1 MTKRVGLTLLDTRR
15 ITTPS
20 RRSRRLC
27 GDRTRGSAKHTAV
40 LVRIINRIV
49 IASRDLSRTPKEP
62 RAQRGRLASRRDD
75 ATAYKS
81 TLVRG
86 MTCARLGRQ
95 CSSLTQC
102 ERLCSIKTNAQN
114 ADDDASGTRQLAIT
128 GASRRRRHRSASI
141 SRRLD
146 ATSARRRARRR
157 SRTRASM
164 YILNI
169 VVESSPRDLYL
180 FSPSRRSAHRPL
192 TRSS

>member
-1 MTKRVGLTLLDTRR
+1 MDTRR
-15 ITTPS
+15 ITIPS
-20 RRSRRLC
+20 RRSCHLC
-27 GDRTRGSAKHTAV
+27 GDLTRDSAKHTAV

-49 IASRDLSRTPKEP
+49 IASRDLSRTPTEP
-62 RAQRGRLASRRDD
+62 RAHRGRLASRRDA

-81 TLVRG
+81 TSVRR
-86 MTCARLGRQ
+86 MMCARLGRVVRR
-95 CSSLTQC
+95 S
-102 ERLCSIKTNAQN
+102 RNAGV
-114 ADDDASGTRQLAIT
+114 SVVFIRTHRTRMTIHRGRAMLT

-146 ATSARRRARRR
+146 ATTARRRARRR
-157 SRTRASM
+157 SRTHASM

-180 FSPSRRSAHRPL
+180 FPSSRRSAHRPL